1 MKKQLILFGL
11 VLLSMVAVAKNKPL
25 PVLFQMQQVSH

>member
-11 VLLSMVAVAKNKPL
+11 VLLSMVAVPKNKPL
-25 PVLFQMQQVSH
+25 PVRFQMQQVNH

>member
-11 VLLSMVAVAKNKPL
+11 VLLSMVAVANNKPL
-25 PVLFQMQQVSH
+25 PERFQMQQVSH